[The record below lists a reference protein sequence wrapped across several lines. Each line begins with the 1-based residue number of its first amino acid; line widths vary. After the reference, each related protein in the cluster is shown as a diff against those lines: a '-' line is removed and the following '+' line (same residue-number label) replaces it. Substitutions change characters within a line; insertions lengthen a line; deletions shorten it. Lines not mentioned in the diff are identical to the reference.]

1 MTDEDREPA
10 PASGM
15 RADHDD
21 HVTRDDAGWPRRTG
35 AESGSPQEETAGAAE
50 GTADVVEEEPSVRRA
65 VDDDTG
71 TDVLTGE
78 DAEDRGPLAPEFEEP
93 TGGEEPADGGP

>member
-1 MTDEDREPA
+1 MTDRDDHRSA

-21 HVTRDDAGWPRRTG
+21 HRTRSDAGWPRRTEVTDD
-35 AESGSPQEETAGAAE
+35 APP
-50 GTADVVEEEPSVRRA
+50 EEEAADALEDEASVREA

-71 TDVLTGE
+71 TAAFAGHEAQDE
-78 DAEDRGPLAPEFEEP
+78 GPLAPTFR
-93 TGGEEPADGGP
+93 EPADDGE

>member
-1 MTDEDREPA
+1 MTDRDDHRSA

-21 HVTRDDAGWPRRTG
+21 HRTRADAGWPRRTEAVG
-35 AESGSPQEETAGAAE
+35 DALPEETADAL
-50 GTADVVEEEPSVRRA
+50 EEEAPVRRA

-71 TDVLTGE
+71 TAAFTE
-78 DAEDRGPLAPEFEEP
+78 HDAQDEGPLAPTFR
-93 TGGEEPADGGP
+93 EPADSEE